1 MLVAAN
7 LRNQQALGTSA
18 AAPALL
24 LVHMRALQLH
34 VLRELKSELAGE
46 AQETNVCKGK
56 KMARLK
62 LRGGAEAFV
71 ATVDALSSELVANE
85 KAQSEDEVAASLRK
99 VWAGVLTTVR
109 SRAIWPV
116 GHRQSRL
123 VGAVGTGTGTGRGRS
138 RGRGEA
144 FQVQAAAEAA
154 AEAARREAIALAE
167 HLQSRLKALV
177 PATSL

>member
-46 AQETNVCKGK
+46 AQETNVCKG
-56 KMARLK
+56 MVRLK

-71 ATVDALSSELVANE
+71 ATVDAL
-85 KAQSEDEVAASLRK
+85 
-99 VWAGVLTTVR
+99 R
-109 SRAIWPV
+109 SRM
-116 GHRQSRL
+116 RR
-123 VGAVGTGTGTGRGRS
+123 RS
-138 RGRGEA
+138 RKTRWRRA
-144 FQVQAAAEAA
+144 FGSTPARLQLGKFGLVCSRRFDLARSGLQATDN
-154 AEAARREAIALAE
+154 
-167 HLQSRLKALV
+167 LV
-177 PATSL
+177 

>member
-1 MLVAAN
+1 MPRATPPKGQEKSCPTLDERLTCVTQICVDALRTHLSCPGKTLIAVMLIAAN

-71 ATVDALSSELVANE
+71 ATTDAL
-85 KAQSEDEVAASLRK
+85 
-99 VWAGVLTTVR
+99 R
-109 SRAIWPV
+109 SRM
-116 GHRQSRL
+116 RR
-123 VGAVGTGTGTGRGRS
+123 RS
-138 RGRGEA
+138 RKTRWRRA
-144 FQVQAAAEAA
+144 FGKFGLVCSRRFDLARSGLQATDN
-154 AEAARREAIALAE
+154 
-167 HLQSRLKALV
+167 LV
-177 PATSL
+177 

>member
-1 MLVAAN
+1 MPRATPPKGQEKSCPTLDERLTCVTQICVDALRTHLSCPGKTLIAVMLVAAN

-46 AQETNVCKGK
+46 AQETNVCKG
-56 KMARLK
+56 MVRLK

-123 VGAVGTGTGTGRGRS
+123 VGAVGSGTGRGRS
-138 RGRGEA
+138 
-144 FQVQAAAEAA
+144 
-154 AEAARREAIALAE
+154 
-167 HLQSRLKALV
+167 
-177 PATSL
+177 